1 MSVVTITMPA
11 PRVAA
16 MQRLFA
22 AFRTTPTESM
32 AGAYKDGL
40 ADVPDDILT
49 RAVFAAIQ
57 AEKFLPSVAELRMY
71 ADRFAAPP
79 ETRTPPAPTV
89 TASDYRAGAVQP
101 LADQDPR
108 VQVQCLDCEDSGW
121 VESRR
126 MSRLTAGEP
135 EMRSYF
141 ARCRC
146 ATTNPALQR
155 YRTRHSTYARK
166 SMSS

>member
-1 MSVVTITMPA
+1 MSVTTITMPA

-32 AGAYKDGL
+32 ASAYKDGL

-79 ETRTPPAPTV
+79 ETRTPPASTGSVSSRP
-89 TASDYRAGAVQP
+89 ASMYAFHSRKWPGQRSVLFHSVRSRPSKVHGIVEVPPPATNASGLMPADASCDQISGPVVRKCAST
-101 LADQDPR
+101 LASF
-108 VQVQCLDCEDSGW
+108 E
-121 VESRR
+121 
-126 MSRLTAGEP
+126 
-135 EMRSYF
+135 
-141 ARCRC
+141 
-146 ATTNPALQR
+146 N
-155 YRTRHSTYARK
+155 
-166 SMSS
+166 